1 MKNLGDFIKTTR
13 IKNGLTQHQLSKN
26 ICTQSTIS
34 NIENGIT
41 MPNFITLELLAERL
55 KIRLDEFY
63 ITDEAAITNE
73 LFIDVNRLIELNQHK
88 KGYYL
93 LREKSIEIDLTSI
106 QEKKLFYYYLGITEL
121 IGFFRY
127 DEAEKN
133 FNLVLN
139 MKLEQDFINVLTFC
153 GLGISSYMQ
162 NNLKMA
168 MSYFDVTINQA
179 KDFSDLKELAK
190 VYYNSAK
197 FYSSQNDC
205 YKAINLCERGI
216 LVITNLDIKYHASY
230 LYYELANN
238 LARIGNFEDAALNY
252 FYASSYAIESNIMTV
267 KKAIIED
274 IKEFNLEQLDYINK
288 LEQDI

>member
-1 MKNLGDFIKTTR
+1 MKKLGDFIKTTR
-13 IKNGLTQHQLSKN
+13 IKNGLTQHQLAKN

-63 ITDEAAITNE
+63 ITDEATITNE
-73 LFIDVNRLIELNQHK
+73 LFTEVNRLIELNQHK

-93 LREKSIEIDLTSI
+93 LREKSSEIDLTSI

-127 DEAEKN
+127 EEAEKN

-139 MKLEQDFINVLTFC
+139 MKLDQDFINVLTFC

-168 MSYFDVTINQA
+168 MSYFDVTVNQA

-216 LVITNLDIKYHASY
+216 LVIRNLDIKYHASY

-238 LARIGNFEDAALNY
+238 LARIANFEDAALNY

-274 IKEFNLEQLDYINK
+274 IKEFNLEQFDYIKK

>member
-1 MKNLGDFIKTTR
+1 MKNLGDFIRNTR
-13 IKNGLTQHQLSKN
+13 IKNGLTQHQLAKN

-63 ITDEAAITNE
+63 INDEAAITNE
-73 LFIDVNRLIELNQHK
+73 LFIEVNRLIELNQHK

-93 LREKSIEIDLTSI
+93 LREKSNEIDLTSM

-121 IGFFRY
+121 IGFFRFE
-127 DEAEKN
+127 EAEKN

-168 MSYFDVTINQA
+168 MTYFDVTVNQA
-179 KDFSDLKELAK
+179 KDFSDIKELAK

-205 YKAINLCERGI
+205 YKAINLCEQGI
-216 LVITNLDIKYHASY
+216 AVIRKLDIKYHASY

-238 LARIGNFEDAALNY
+238 LARIDNFEDAALNY
-252 FYASSYAIESNIMTV
+252 FYASSYAIESNILTV
-267 KKAIIED
+267 KKSIIED
-274 IKEFNLEQLDYINK
+274 IKEFNLEQFDYIKK